1 MFAFCNINLKKY
13 NIAKNTVLMK
23 YKYWRRF
30 QGTKLI
36 FQENPMSDKVKN
48 WMGTFTDE
56 FRIKFV

>member
-1 MFAFCNINLKKY
+1 
-13 NIAKNTVLMK
+13 MK

-56 FRIKFV
+56 FRIKLV